1 MLIRLRLENLYSF
14 KATEFSMVASTE
26 RIHPHHI
33 HPARTRNDV
42 RLTRFAAI
50 YGANA
55 AGKSNLVKALGFAK
69 DLVLRGLRPEAKI
82 PVERFRLDPAYA
94 AGTGTPQFGG
104 LQARQLLAIL
114 EAMFL
119 QNVVGMDIVEVAPN
133 LDASLTAVF
142 AARKLISEA
151 WGHVYFKRR

>member
-50 YGANA
+50 
-55 AGKSNLVKALGFAK
+55 
-69 DLVLRGLRPEAKI
+69 
-82 PVERFRLDPAYA
+82 
-94 AGTGTPQFGG
+94 
-104 LQARQLLAIL
+104 
-114 EAMFL
+114 
-119 QNVVGMDIVEVAPN
+119 
-133 LDASLTAVF
+133 
-142 AARKLISEA
+142 
-151 WGHVYFKRR
+151 